1 VLFLYQVCNA
11 YDLPKNERIWYGTC
25 WFPTCYIYVEN
36 KGLEWERMK
45 SRRYCKKMEVLFGVN
60 DIEELKG
67 KIEKCVY
74 NSEISYLRGW
84 DAAPAILNYIKVEDI
99 GTLN

>member
-1 VLFLYQVCNA
+1 M
-11 YDLPKNERIWYGTC
+11 R
-25 WFPTCYIYVEN
+25 
-36 KGLEWERMK
+36 K
-45 SRRYCKKMEVLFGVN
+45 SELTREKQRLLWEVLFGVN

-84 DAAPAILNYIKVEDI
+84 DAAPTILNYIKVEDI